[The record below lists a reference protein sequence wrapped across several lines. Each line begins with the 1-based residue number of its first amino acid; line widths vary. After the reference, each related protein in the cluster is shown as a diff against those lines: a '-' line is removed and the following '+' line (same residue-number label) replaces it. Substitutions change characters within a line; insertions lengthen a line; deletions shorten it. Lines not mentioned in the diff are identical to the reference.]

1 MKKSIYLYCSEIA
14 SYIGQNKWDY
24 VTPFERLWKKC
35 DTECY
40 KAILERM
47 QDNIESAQNNIKEL
61 EEKKKDIEESLKKK
75 LITENVYIK
84 KKKSKMRSVIKKKK
98 R

>member
-75 LITENVYIK
+75 LITENVYNK
-84 KKKSKMRSVIKKKK
+84 EKKS
-98 R
+98 